1 MTRSPSPSK
10 FRSWFQPYWIAWFVT
25 VAIAL
30 AIFFRFVDPAP
41 PKKIVISTG
50 SSEGEY
56 DEYASA
62 YADLLKDDGLVIEKR
77 KSGGAMEN
85 YRRLKDPHS
94 EVEVGFV
101 QDGIGSYDEAPDLVS
116 LGSLYYEPIW
126 IFHRGDRAFSK
137 LSDLNG
143 KRIAIGKEG
152 GGTQTL
158 ARKLLKS
165 SGITETNATL
175 IEIGWE
181 DSEKALK
188 EGKVDVAF
196 FLCTP
201 HDALIGR
208 LLHQTGIQLMNLEQA
223 ECITRR
229 IPYLHHLTLPR
240 GSMDL
245 YKNIPQSDIHLVAA
259 TVTLLIKD
267 SLHPAL
273 TYSLLKAA
281 QQIHSEPGIFE
292 KKNEFPSNK
301 DFEFPIADEAVGFYK
316 NGLPFWQKI
325 LPYWIATLIDRFIL
339 VLIPLFA
346 VSFPVIRLIP
356 RIYQWRM
363 RQKIYRHYGELKYL
377 ETQVKESNS
386 PEERKQ
392 QLAELDEIENRVNAL
407 KLPLDYANHL
417 YSLRGHI
424 DYVRTRL
431 RFSVRS

>member
-1 MTRSPSPSK
+1 MTQSRFSVK
-10 FRSWFQPYWIAWFVT
+10 FRNWFQPYWIAWIATAAIGISIFVHY
-25 VAIAL
+25 I
-30 AIFFRFVDPAP
+30 DPPP

-50 SSEGEY
+50 NSEGEY
-56 DEYASA
+56 DEYAST
-62 YADLLKDDGLVIEKR
+62 YAEILKDDGLVIEKR
-77 KSGGAMEN
+77 RSAGAMEN
-85 YRRLKDPHS
+85 YQRLKNPDS
-94 EVEVGFV
+94 DVEVGFV
-101 QDGIGSYDEAPDLVS
+101 QDGIGSFEDAPDLVS

-126 IFHRGDRAFSK
+126 IFYRGGHRISR
-137 LSDLNG
+137 LSDLTG
-143 KRIAIGKEG
+143 KRVAIGKEG
-152 GGTQTL
+152 GGTQSL
-158 ARKLLKS
+158 ARSLLRS
-165 SGITETNATL
+165 SGITDENTHFVS
-175 IEIGWE
+175 IGWE
-181 DSEKALK
+181 DSEKALS
-188 EGKVDVAF
+188 EGKVDAAF

-201 HDALIGR
+201 QDALINR
-208 LLHQTGIQLMNLEQA
+208 LLRKSSIHLMSLDQA
-223 ECITRR
+223 EGITRR

-245 YKNIPQSDIHLVAA
+245 SKDIPGSDTHLVGA

-267 SLHPAL
+267 TLHPAL
-273 TYSLLKAA
+273 AYSLLKSA

-301 DFEFPIADEAVGFYK
+301 DFEFPIANEAHGFYK
-316 NGLPFWQKI
+316 NGLPFWQKF

-356 RIYQWRM
+356 RVYQWRM

-377 ETQVKESNS
+377 ETQVKDGNT
-386 PEERKQ
+386 PEEREKQ
-392 QLAELDEIENRVNAL
+392 IAELDQIEERVNGL

-431 RFSVRS
+431 RFNVRS